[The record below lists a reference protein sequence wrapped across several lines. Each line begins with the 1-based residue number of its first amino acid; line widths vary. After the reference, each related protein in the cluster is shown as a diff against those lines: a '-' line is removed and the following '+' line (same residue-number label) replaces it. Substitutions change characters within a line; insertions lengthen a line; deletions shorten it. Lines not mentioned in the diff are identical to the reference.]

1 MYNHVIKDIVRQR
14 KHLKLECVVMDDKTS
29 LSLQTDRQLG
39 RVLAES
45 RKSLLSKN
53 EGNTMLISEE

>member
-1 MYNHVIKDIVRQR
+1 MYNHVMKDIVRQG
-14 KHLKLECVVMDDKTS
+14 KHLKLDCVVMDDKTL

-39 RVLAES
+39 RGLTES

>member
-1 MYNHVIKDIVRQR
+1 MYNRVIKDIVRQR
-14 KHLKLECVVMDDKTS
+14 KHLKLECVVMDDKTV
-29 LSLQTDRQLG
+29 LSLQTDR
-39 RVLAES
+39 RVLAEP

>member
-14 KHLKLECVVMDDKTS
+14 KHLKLECVVMDDKTV

-39 RVLAES
+39 RVLAE
-45 RKSLLSKN
+45 
-53 EGNTMLISEE
+53 

>member
-1 MYNHVIKDIVRQR
+1 MYNRVLKDIVRQR
-14 KHLKLECVVMDDKTS
+14 KHLKLECVVMDDKTL

-53 EGNTMLISEE
+53 VGNTMLISEE